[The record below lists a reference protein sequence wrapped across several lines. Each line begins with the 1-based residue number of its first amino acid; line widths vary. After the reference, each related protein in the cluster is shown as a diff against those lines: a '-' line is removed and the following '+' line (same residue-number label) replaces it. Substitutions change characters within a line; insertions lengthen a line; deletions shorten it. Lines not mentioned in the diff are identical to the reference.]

1 MTQRGQK
8 GRCISTRLSGGER
21 YMEEMSPFMPSSERI
36 TTDQLN
42 AIRREK
48 IVDDESHDTTIV
60 PI

>member
-1 MTQRGQK
+1 
-8 GRCISTRLSGGER
+8 
-21 YMEEMSPFMPSSERI
+21 MEEMSPFMPSSERI